1 MKRMKAASILIIIS
15 ICFGVYMGVRSP
27 YLFGSFAS
35 EQYAEQGYF
44 LAREKRFDEA
54 AVYLRKA
61 INLNPDD
68 RQALFSCKQ
77 LYRFHVANA
86 PDNEKIIELCSFVID
101 RSPGRTDAYEYLM
114 IAYIQSNEV
123 EMALKTV
130 QQLVRQN
137 PDEPKAYGVE
147 ALAFNNLGEH
157 DKAVR
162 SLNNSIKLD
171 PSNAWYYVFRGGEF
185 SSLKQY
191 HKALED
197 YNKALSLNP
206 NSAVDYGINFGFLK
220 QHLQYSGLLAG
231 NPEVHFASAKMKLEP
246 VP

>member
-1 MKRMKAASILIIIS
+1 MKAASILIIIS

-35 EQYAEQGYF
+35 ERYAEQGYF

-61 INLNPDD
+61 IERNPDD

-86 PDNEKIIELCSFVID
+86 PDHENIIELCSFVID

-114 IAYIQSNEV
+114 IAYLDSNEI
-123 EMALKTV
+123 EKALKAV
-130 QQLVRQN
+130 QELVGQN
-137 PDEPKAYGVE
+137 PDDPEAYQVE

-157 DKAVR
+157 EKAVK
-162 SLNNSIKLD
+162 SLNNAIKLD
-171 PSNAWYYVFRGGEF
+171 PTNAVSYVFRAGEF
-185 SSLKQY
+185 CFLKQY
-191 HKALED
+191 HRALKD

-206 NSAVDYGINFGFLK
+206 NCAVDYGIHFGFLM
-220 QHLQYSGLLAG
+220 QQLENSGLLAG
-231 NPEVHFASAKMKLEP
+231 NPKVHFASAKMKLEP
-246 VP
+246 VPGK